1 MLKVPKILS
10 AEESQIIKAKE
21 QIAINNQIS
30 TYQIDGILEEPLLE
44 GKESETS
51 LPAKLSAKESN

>member
-30 TYQIDGILEEPLLE
+30 TYQIDGILEEPVLE

-51 LPAKLSAKESN
+51 LPA